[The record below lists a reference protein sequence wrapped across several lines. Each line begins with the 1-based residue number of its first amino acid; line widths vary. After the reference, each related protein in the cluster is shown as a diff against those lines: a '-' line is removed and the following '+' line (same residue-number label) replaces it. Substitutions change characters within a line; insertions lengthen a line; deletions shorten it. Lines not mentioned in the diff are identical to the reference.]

1 MGRSPGEWRLHPEL
15 ARDCAFV
22 ADLALCRV
30 LVLTDANYP
39 WLVLVPREP
48 ALVDVIDI
56 DEKGRAQLM
65 REACAAAAALKA
77 ITRCDKLNVAA
88 LGNVVAQLHVHVIA
102 RFHHDP
108 AWPKPV
114 WGQVP
119 ARSYDAAAL
128 ATFIESVRTALASKT
143 IREA

>member
-30 LVLTDANYP
+30 LVLRDANYP
-39 WLVLVPREP
+39 WLVLVPRESGL
-48 ALVDVIDI
+48 ADVTDL
-56 DEKGRAQLM
+56 DDYGRTQLM
-65 REACAAAAALKA
+65 REVSAAAAAVKK

-88 LGNVVAQLHVHVIA
+88 LGNVVPQLHVHVIA

-119 ARSYDAAAL
+119 ARGYDAAAL
-128 ATFIESVRTALASKT
+128 ATFIESVRGALASKA